1 MERYEKLEMQVIA
14 FEVDDVLINATNGV
28 AGGSGQGLQV
38 ETGTTTTNNNNPG
51 TAVGPA
57 GPDVP

>member
-14 FEVDDVLINATNGV
+14 FEVDDVLATQTTAV

-38 ETGTTTTNNNNPG
+38 ETGTSLTNNNNPG
-51 TAVGPA
+51 TTVVGN
-57 GPDVP
+57 